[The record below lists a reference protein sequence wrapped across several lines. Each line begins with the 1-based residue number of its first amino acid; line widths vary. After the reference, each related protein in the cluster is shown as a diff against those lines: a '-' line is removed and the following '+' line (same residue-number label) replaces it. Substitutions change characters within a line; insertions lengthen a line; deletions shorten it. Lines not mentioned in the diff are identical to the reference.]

1 MVDTMASSIALF
13 HGYISGRNCVV
24 YMSYKSTAHD

>member
-13 HGYISGRNCVV
+13 HDYISDS
-24 YMSYKSTAHD
+24 MSYKSTAHD